1 MELFHLSTEVTLEDN
16 TTESARPSLDLLNEL
31 ELCMVG
37 GGMGDV
43 LQSSCARQER
53 VCFLTRRDR
62 NGSGQRED

>member
-1 MELFHLSTEVTLEDN
+1 MYFSKRDKKYVRHKQLSTFKEEFMELFHLSTEVTLENN

-43 LQSSCARQER
+43 LQ
-53 VCFLTRRDR
+53 
-62 NGSGQRED
+62 